1 MKKKITA
8 LLLALLMCT
17 ASVLPVHAA
26 DKVLGDVLNTD
37 IVTYID
43 GFPIRSYNINWN
55 TYIVVEDLMQYGFG
69 VTWDGDARRLT
80 ISRTRTCTPEHYTAA
95 YVPEANNAAN
105 GTVAANYYATD
116 VVTLIGDKPIESYNI
131 GGFTCV
137 KIDTVAAEF
146 GMGYVWDGEAR
157 TVSLTSPNANVPTV
171 QPGIAVTVPDNI
183 SPEQAENY
191 VVNETYKKIA
201 VSKIEESLNKIG
213 ALRNPEYAVG
223 FIKQVFGFKEAELV
237 ELATVS
243 FANAFNDYS
252 YGIKYAEVNGNT
264 VTTTV
269 EISMRKLDD
278 AFTYAALALMYMT
291 SEKQINPT
299 KEEAPIVLLTFLCL
313 EIADDSREVVTR
325 TVDVNIT
332 VDPAAQ
338 TAEISDKSSSELLN
352 AILGGLLEDPL
363 FAEFAN

>member
-43 GFPIRSYNINWN
+43 GFPIRSYNINWD

-69 VTWDGDARRLT
+69 VTWNGNTRQLI
-80 ISRTRTCTPEHYTAA
+80 ISRTRTCTPESYTAS
-95 YVPEANNAAN
+95 YVPQAGNAEN

-146 GMGYVWDGEAR
+146 GMGYVWDGDAR
-157 TVSLTSPNANVPTV
+157 TVSLTSPNAAAPTV
-171 QPGIAVTVPDNI
+171 QPDTAVTVPENI

-191 VVNETYKKIA
+191 VVNETYKKLA
-201 VSKIEESLNKIG
+201 VSRLESFLNQIGDFRDPERAVEFARDSFSIEDEEAARLA
-213 ALRNPEYAVG
+213 ALA
-223 FIKQVFGFKEAELV
+223 FM
-237 ELATVS
+237 
-243 FANAFNDYS
+243 NAFETYS
-252 YGIKYAEVNGNT
+252 YGIKYSEVSGNT

-269 EISMRKLDD
+269 EISMRRLDD
-278 AFTYAALALMYMT
+278 VFTNAVLALMYMAAESDT
-291 SEKQINPT
+291 EPT
-299 KEEAPIVLLTFLCL
+299 EEEMMLLLLTFVCL
-313 EIADDSREVVTR
+313 EIADESREVVTR
-325 TVDVNIT
+325 TVDVKIT
-332 VDPAAQ
+332 VDPKTQ
-338 TAEISDKSSSELLN
+338 TAEITEETANELIN

-363 FAEFAN
+363 LGQFM